1 MTRRSLMAAA
11 ASLLLAAP
19 VTAQAPKAST
29 RADSLAVLALA
40 DSALVLVSASNFGAF
55 ADLMLDPAMTIS
67 LGERAGKV
75 SLGARTTAQW
85 RSNPSGS
92 TLRER
97 GFGGKAMV
105 EGRIAMVWLP
115 YDFYVNGAWSHCG
128 IDVFTMVKQD
138 TTWKIA
144 NLAYTMV
151 QPPECAKHPA
161 GPPKP

>member
-1 MTRRSLMAAA
+1 MIRRSL
-11 ASLLLAAP
+11 LAACAAMLAVAP
-19 VTAQAPKAST
+19 VSAQTPAAST

-40 DSALVLVSASNFGAF
+40 DSALVLISASNFGAF

-92 TLRER
+92 TLLER

-128 IDVFTMVKQD
+128 VDVFTMVKQD

-151 QPPECAKHPA
+151 QPPACAKHPA

>member
-1 MTRRSLMAAA
+1 MIHRSLLAVAT
-11 ASLLLAAP
+11 LLLAAP
-19 VTAQAPKAST
+19 ATAQTSPAST

-55 ADLMLDPAMTIS
+55 ADLMLDATVTIS
-67 LGERAGKV
+67 LVERAGEV
-75 SLGARTTAQW
+75 RVRAQTTAQM
-85 RSNPSGS
+85 RSGS
-92 TLRER
+92 SGGTLLER
-97 GFGGKAMV
+97 GFRGTAMV

-128 IDVFTMVKQD
+128 IDVFTFVKQD

-144 NLAYTMV
+144 GLAYTVV
-151 QPPECAKHPA
+151 QPPACAPHPA

>member
-1 MTRRSLMAAA
+1 MIRRSWMSAA

-19 VTAQAPKAST
+19 VTAQTPAAST

-55 ADLMLDPAMTIS
+55 ADLMLDATMTIS
-67 LGERAGKV
+67 LAERAGTF
-75 SLGARTTAQW
+75 SLSARTTAQT
-85 RSNPSGS
+85 RSGPSGG
-92 TLRER
+92 TLLER

-115 YDFYVNGAWSHCG
+115 YDFYVIGAWSHCG

-144 NLAYTMV
+144 NLVYTVV

>member
-1 MTRRSLMAAA
+1 MIRRSLFAVLAT
-11 ASLLLAAP
+11 LLIATPTA
-19 VTAQAPKAST
+19 AQAPAPST
-29 RADSLAVLALA
+29 RTDSLAVLALA
-40 DSALVLVSASNFGAF
+40 DSALVLISASNFGAF

-85 RSNPSGS
+85 RSNPSGN
-92 TLRER
+92 TLLER

>member
-1 MTRRSLMAAA
+1 MIHRSLLAFAT
-11 ASLLLAAP
+11 LLLAAP
-19 VTAQAPKAST
+19 VTAQTPAAST

-55 ADLMLDPAMTIS
+55 ADLMLDATMTIS
-67 LGERAGKV
+67 LAERAGKL
-75 SLGARTTAQW
+75 SLAARTTAQW
-85 RSNPSGS
+85 RNGPSGG
-92 TLRER
+92 TLLER

-144 NLAYTMV
+144 NLVYTLA